1 MIRETNSM
9 VNKIS
14 PDKLVDGWFEEEDSF
29 VLPTTVEIPKREYKE
44 KLIAWIDVLGM
55 SKAIIDSGK
64 SDAGAEDILT
74 NIGKLRNC
82 VENSC
87 EYLLKQSK
95 LEYIQLNDGFI
106 IVCDLDCIDEL
117 CKILCEIQWKVLIE
131 IKLPVRGA
139 LTAGQVIIS
148 TDPKVIIGPA
158 FINAHKM
165 EDEIAIFPRILFSD
179 EIYKYIDNG
188 IISFS
193 YIMKDADNLQ
203 YLDYLR
209 YEFELE
215 ENSRNFDNKLKV
227 HGIKQLVKERYNDN
241 ITHNMN
247 VAQKYG
253 WIINKL
259 SALRINMNY

>member
-1 MIRETNSM
+1 MADKTDT
-9 VNKIS
+9 
-14 PDKLVDGWFEEEDSF
+14 DKLIDKWFEEEDSF
-29 VLPTTVEIPKREYKE
+29 LFPATIEIQKREYKE
-44 KLIAWIDVLGM
+44 KLIAWVDVLGM

-64 SDAGAEDILT
+64 SDSGAENILT

-87 EYLLKQSK
+87 DYLLKQSK

-139 LTAGQVIIS
+139 LTAGQIIIS

-179 EIYKYIDNG
+179 EIYTYINKER
-188 IISFS
+188 INFS
-193 YIMKDADNLQ
+193 YITKDADNLQ
-203 YLDYLR
+203 YLDYLK

-215 ENSRNFDNKLKV
+215 EDSKNFDNKIKV

-259 SALRINMNY
+259 TALRINVNH

>member
-1 MIRETNSM
+1 VAKEASRMTTK
-9 VNKIS
+9 VT
-14 PDKLVDGWFEEEDSF
+14 PDKLVDEWFEEEDSF
-29 VLPTTVEIPKREYKE
+29 VLPTTTEIPKREYE
-44 KLIAWIDVLGM
+44 NKLIAWFDVLGM
-55 SKAIIDSGK
+55 SKKIIDSGK
-64 SDAGAEDILT
+64 SDSGAEDILI

-87 EYLLKQSK
+87 EYLLRQSK

-106 IVCDLDCIDEL
+106 IVCELDCIDEL

-131 IKLPVRGA
+131 VKLPVRGA

-148 TDPKVIIGPA
+148 TDPKIIIGPA
-158 FINAHKM
+158 FIKAHMM

-188 IISFS
+188 IIGFS
-193 YIMKDADNLQ
+193 YITKDADNLQ
-203 YLDYLR
+203 YLDYLK

-215 ENSRNFDNKLKV
+215 ENYRNFDNKLKV
-227 HGIKQLVKERYNDN
+227 HGIKQLIKERYNDN
-241 ITHNMN
+241 ITNN
-247 VAQKYG
+247 LNIAQKYG

-259 SALRINMNY
+259 SILRINVNY